1 MKASRIVPGP
11 QGGRLEI
18 QDVPQPDVGPGQVL
32 VRVMASGLNRGEIKL
47 VRDATG
53 GPPRTSGVEFAGI
66 VAATGPG
73 VAHLR
78 EGDHV
83 VGHGVGGQAEFAVAE
98 ARAVLQVPR
107 SLPWAEAA
115 AFLNTFITAH
125 DALVVNG
132 ELRPGETVLINA
144 ASSGIGLAAI
154 QIASLMKAGKVLATT
169 RSAEKAARL
178 ARYGVTHA
186 IDVSAS
192 NLVPAVMEAT
202 CGRGVDIVIDSLG
215 AEVFPDNMKCLAVKG
230 RLVNVGR
237 MAGAITQLDLSDL
250 WLKRLKLIG
259 VTFRT
264 RSEEERL
271 RCIEAAARDLLP
283 LLASGAIQLPID
295 RVYPLDRIAEA
306 HAYMETGRHF
316 GKIVIAID
324 RQLAAA
330 TTAVTA

>member
-18 QDVPQPDVGPGQVL
+18 HDVPQPKAGPGQVL

-53 GPPRTSGVEFAGI
+53 GEPRTSGVEFAGI

-73 VAHLR
+73 VTHLC

-83 VGHGVGGQAEFAVAE
+83 VGHGTGGQAEFAVAE
-98 ARAVLQVPR
+98 ARALLRVPR

-115 AFLNTFITAH
+115 AFLNVFITAH
-125 DALVVNG
+125 DALVING
-132 ELRPGETVLINA
+132 ELRPGETVLVNA

-154 QIASLMKAGKVLATT
+154 QIASLMKAAKVFATT

-178 ARYGVTHA
+178 ARYGATHA
-186 IDVSAS
+186 IDVSTR
-192 NLVPAVMEAT
+192 NPVQAVMEAT
-202 CGRGVDIVIDSLG
+202 GGRGVDIVIDSLG
-215 AEVFPDNMKCLAVKG
+215 GEVFPDNMKSLAVKG

-237 MAGAITQLDLSDL
+237 MAGATAQMDLTDL

-271 RCIEAAARDLLP
+271 QCIEAAGRDLLP
-283 LLASGAIQLPID
+283 LLEAGAIQLPVD

-316 GKIVIAID
+316 GKIVIAVD
-324 RQLAAA
+324 AQLAEAA
-330 TTAVTA
+330 AVTA